1 MKYNTVIEGLT
12 ELHVRLSADDTWQA
26 WPKEFSTAYRFQAEA
41 TVLLSNKARAD
52 ATKHALWHKAQVET
66 YMDSTFS
73 ALFWIMSFEHL
84 ARLHNVPMSWI
95 AALRFTVQP
104 SYATGEKWGL
114 KPLPTF
120 INKDGH
126 CFDSLWASHL
136 DGVEQ
141 GLIINKEFPYMRDP
155 EEVAI
160 SDAALAKE
168 TLESSTKSTW

>member
-12 ELHVRLSADDTWQA
+12 ELHARMSADDTWQA

-52 ATKHALWHKAQVET
+52 ATKHALWHKAHEET
-66 YMDSTFS
+66 SLDSTFS

-84 ARLHNVPMSWI
+84 ARLHDVPMSWI
-95 AALRFTVQP
+95 AALRFKVQP
-104 SYATGEKWGL
+104 SYVTEEKWAL

-126 CFDSLWASHL
+126 CYDSLWASHL

-141 GLIINKEFPYMRDP
+141 GLIINEEFPYMRDP

-160 SDAALAKE
+160 SDAVLAKE
-168 TLESSTKSTW
+168 NLESSNRSNW

>member
-12 ELHVRLSADDTWQA
+12 ELHARLSADDTWQA

-52 ATKHALWHKAQVET
+52 ATKHALWHKAQVDT
-66 YMDSTFS
+66 FMDSTFS

-168 TLESSTKSTW
+168 TLKSSSKSTW

>member
-1 MKYNTVIEGLT
+1 MN
-12 ELHVRLSADDTWQA
+12 
-26 WPKEFSTAYRFQAEA
+26 
-41 TVLLSNKARAD
+41 
-52 ATKHALWHKAQVET
+52 
-66 YMDSTFS
+66 STFS

-84 ARLHNVPMSWI
+84 AQLHNVPMSWI
-95 AALRFTVQP
+95 AALRFTVQS
-104 SYATGEKWGL
+104 SYVTEEKWGL

-126 CFDSLWASHL
+126 CYDSLWASHL

-141 GLIINKEFPYMRDP
+141 GLIINEEFPHMRDP

-168 TLESSTKSTW
+168 TIESSNRSI

>member
-12 ELHVRLSADDTWQA
+12 ELHARISADDTWQA
-26 WPKEFSTAYRFQAEA
+26 WPKEFSTAYRFQAKA
-41 TVLLSNKARAD
+41 AALLSSKARAG
-52 ATKHALWHKAQVET
+52 AAKHALWHKAHEDT
-66 YMDSTFS
+66 SMNSTFS

-95 AALRFTVQP
+95 AALRFTAQP
-104 SYATGEKWGL
+104 SYVQGDRWGL
-114 KPLPTF
+114 DPLPAF
-120 INKDGH
+120 INKDGY

-141 GLIINKEFPYMRDP
+141 GLITSEEFPYLRDP

-168 TLESSTKSTW
+168 SLESSSRSKR

>member
-1 MKYNTVIEGLT
+1 MKYNTVVEGLT
-12 ELHVRLSADDTWQA
+12 ELHARMSADDTWQA
-26 WPKEFSTAYRFQAEA
+26 WPKEFSTAYRFQAKA
-41 TVLLSNKARAD
+41 TVLLSNKAMAN
-52 ATKHALWHKAQVET
+52 ATKHALWHKANVET
-66 YMDSTFS
+66 SGNSTFS

-95 AALRFTVQP
+95 AALRFTAQA
-104 SYATGEKWGL
+104 SYAVGEKWGL

-126 CFDSLWASHL
+126 CYDSLWASHL

-141 GLIINKEFPYMRDP
+141 GLIINEEFPYMRDP

-160 SDAALAKE
+160 SEAALAKE
-168 TLESSTKSTW
+168 TLESSKGSTR

>member
-1 MKYNTVIEGLT
+1 MKYKTVIEGLT
-12 ELHVRLSADDTWQA
+12 ELHARMSEDDTWQA
-26 WPKEFSTAYRFQAEA
+26 WPKEFSTTYRFQTEA
-41 TVLLSNKARAD
+41 TVLLSNKAMAN
-52 ATKHALWHKAQVET
+52 ATKHALWHKAHVET
-66 YMDSTFS
+66 SRNSTFS

-84 ARLHNVPMSWI
+84 AKLHNVPMSWI
-95 AALRFTVQP
+95 AALRFTAQP
-104 SYATGEKWGL
+104 SYATGDKWGL

-126 CFDSLWASHL
+126 CYDSLWASHL

-141 GLIINKEFPYMRDP
+141 GLIIDEKFPHMRDP

-168 TLESSTKSTW
+168 TLESSNRSTP

>member
-12 ELHVRLSADDTWQA
+12 ELHARMSADDTWQA
-26 WPKEFSTAYRFQAEA
+26 WPKEFSTAYRFQAKA
-41 TVLLSNKARAD
+41 AMLLSSKARAN
-52 ATKHALWHKAQVET
+52 ASKHALWHKAHEDT
-66 YMDSTFS
+66 SMNLTFS

-95 AALRFTVQP
+95 AALRFTTQP
-104 SYATGEKWGL
+104 SYVMGEKWGL
-114 KPLPTF
+114 KPLPAF

-126 CFDSLWASHL
+126 CYDSLWASHL

-141 GLIINKEFPYMRDP
+141 GLIINEEFPHKRDP

-168 TLESSTKSTW
+168 MLESSNSSSR